1 MVSENAIPVQ
11 GDNGADAAEVR
22 VFYDGACPLCRR
34 EIGFYRR
41 CEGSQ
46 AIEFIDVSKETGGE
60 VAPGLSRDEA
70 MRRFHVRG
78 ADGKIV
84 SGGMAFV
91 QLWKALPGL
100 RRAGRLLSLWP
111 LPILLEGAY
120 RAFLVLR
127 PALQRLA
134 RD

>member
-1 MVSENAIPVQ
+1 MR
-11 GDNGADAAEVR
+11 GGNGPDAARVS

-41 CEGSQ
+41 CEGSE
-46 AIEFIDVSKETGGE
+46 AVEFVDISKGAGGE
-60 VAPGLSRDEA
+60 AAPGLSRDEA

-91 QLWKALPGL
+91 ELWKALPGFRQL
-100 RRAGRLLSLWP
+100 GRLLSLWP
-111 LPILLEGAY
+111 FPVLLEGAY